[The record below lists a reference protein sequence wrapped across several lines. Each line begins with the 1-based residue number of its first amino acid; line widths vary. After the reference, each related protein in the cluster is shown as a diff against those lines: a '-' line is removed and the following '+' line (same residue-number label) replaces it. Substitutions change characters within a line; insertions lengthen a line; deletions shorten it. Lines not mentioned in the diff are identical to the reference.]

1 MAGMT
6 VVAPRTSFETSL
18 FFYYDIVSEHEVCVT
33 REVPRPRERGNRATN
48 AQASEALS
56 VRSPERT
63 HRVGERVDRILER
76 VDRILQGSLGQG
88 RVRRTCRP
96 GSSRRAARRKQAAQ
110 APKNHRARA
119 GENATDPRNQ
129 PRVASEKE
137 AQHRRRSTQSRSWT
151 PHQPKA
157 RRAPERARQI
167 SLHIESLAALRK
179 RRRRLSRAR
188 RLAPAA
194 SASWATAAA
203 APPGGRMRGEAMCI
217 EESVP
222 VIIGVGR
229 SLCSAG
235 TRRPGLRVQ
244 KARERRQVVA
254 ERRKQRGERGRRG
267 RGAAEQERRVCR
279 AGEAT
284 RS

>member
-1 MAGMT
+1 MSAET
-6 VVAPRTSFETSL
+6 ERQTPRR
-18 FFYYDIVSEHEVCVT
+18 V
-33 REVPRPRERGNRATN
+33 R
-48 AQASEALS
+48 LS
-56 VRSPERT
+56 VSDRTPERT

-96 GSSRRAARRKQAAQ
+96 GSRRRAARRKQAAQ
-110 APKNHRARA
+110 CLFPKELNRPSRTNSHHRARA

-137 AQHRRRSTQSRSWT
+137 AQHQRRSTQSRSWT

-157 RRAPERARQI
+157 RRAPD
-167 SLHIESLAALRK
+167 
-179 RRRRLSRAR
+179 
-188 RLAPAA
+188 
-194 SASWATAAA
+194 
-203 APPGGRMRGEAMCI
+203 GGRSATGRRGEAVCI

-235 TRRPGLRVQ
+235 SLG
-244 KARERRQVVA
+244 
-254 ERRKQRGERGRRG
+254 G
-267 RGAAEQERRVCR
+267 RG
-279 AGEAT
+279 
-284 RS
+284 